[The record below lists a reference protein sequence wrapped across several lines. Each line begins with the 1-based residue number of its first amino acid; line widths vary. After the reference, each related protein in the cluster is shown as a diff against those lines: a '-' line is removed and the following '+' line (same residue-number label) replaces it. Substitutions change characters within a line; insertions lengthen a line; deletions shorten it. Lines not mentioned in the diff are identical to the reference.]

1 MYMNTIISML
11 SFTFWLTN
19 LFVVA
24 SRNKV
29 WEDKIIGNRVLL
41 TRVVITRDDIKKF
54 FTETKRKFRCP
65 SEEKIIVDI
74 YI

>member
-1 MYMNTIISML
+1 MM
-11 SFTFWLTN
+11 
-19 LFVVA
+19 A

-41 TRVVITRDDIKKF
+41 TRVVITRDDIKRF